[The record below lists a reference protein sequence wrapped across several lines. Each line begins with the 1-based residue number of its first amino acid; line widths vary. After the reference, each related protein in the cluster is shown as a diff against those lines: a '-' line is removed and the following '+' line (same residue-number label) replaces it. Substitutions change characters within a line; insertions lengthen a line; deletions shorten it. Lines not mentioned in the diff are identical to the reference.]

1 MEEEKKAKLHSILN
15 SANALK
21 EVMQQLY
28 NDDTYF
34 AGKYVSFKELAS
46 KYNILMQELK
56 KDQIGVNML
65 SFFRTDKMKSSGST
79 VWPVQKEIID
89 AVYTNL
95 SLLISIVEN
104 SINIKKDERENLKN
118 FVKVNLR
125 KAIYNTPENEKTIQ
139 NALESLLVGKG
150 LVKGLD
156 YDRETGRVKIASKE
170 VIPDFIFMRMNLALE
185 VKIIKEKDRIS
196 KVIDEINADII
207 AYTEKYSSILFV
219 IYDLGIIRDEEEF
232 LSGFNNKN
240 NVDCIIVKH

>member
-89 AVYTNL
+89 DVYTNL

-104 SINIKKDERENLKN
+104 FINTKQKKMK
-118 FVKVNLR
+118 
-125 KAIYNTPENEKTIQ
+125 EKT
-139 NALESLLVGKG
+139 
-150 LVKGLD
+150 
-156 YDRETGRVKIASKE
+156 
-170 VIPDFIFMRMNLALE
+170 
-185 VKIIKEKDRIS
+185 
-196 KVIDEINADII
+196 
-207 AYTEKYSSILFV
+207 
-219 IYDLGIIRDEEEF
+219 
-232 LSGFNNKN
+232 
-240 NVDCIIVKH
+240 